1 MIGVVTDESGRV
13 AQWVAEQIG
22 HVENFGPHLAV
33 GVRDDSGPL
42 AGVVYHSISDRD
54 VQVSMASLSPRWAR
68 KEIIKYL
75 FRVGFEHLGK
85 SRMTAITPKRNKKA
99 RKLLQGLGFREE
111 GCAEK
116 FFDDSRNGDAMLY
129 GMTKR
134 NCKWIKT
141 DG

>member
-1 MIGVVTDESGRV
+1 MIGVVTDETGRV
-13 AQWVAEQIG
+13 ATWVAKRIP
-22 HVENFGPHLAV
+22 HVEDFGPHFAV
-33 GVRDDSGPL
+33 GVRDDNGPV
-42 AGVVYHSISDRD
+42 AGVVYHAIGDRD
-54 VQVSMASLSPRWAR
+54 VQVSIAAVSPRWAR

-75 FRVGFEHLGK
+75 FRVPFEHLGAT
-85 SRMTAITPKRNKKA
+85 RMTAITPKRNKKA

-129 GMTKR
+129 GMTKT
-134 NCKWIKT
+134 NCKWIQH

>member
-1 MIGVVTDESGRV
+1 
-13 AQWVAEQIG
+13 
-22 HVENFGPHLAV
+22 
-33 GVRDDSGPL
+33 
-42 AGVVYHSISDRD
+42 
-54 VQVSMASLSPRWAR
+54 MASLSPRWAR

-134 NCKWIKT
+134 NCKWIET